1 MPERAYMV
9 AVAHPLCGEVK
20 HYLFA
25 DSPADARSKVE
36 KDRCGAEGEILR
48 VEDEVP
54 EMIARGIRNLNGL
67 LEGRITLAEVEK
79 AP

>member
-1 MPERAYMV
+1 MDEKAYMV

-20 HYLFA
+20 HYLLA
-25 DSPADARSKVE
+25 GSEAEARSKVE
-36 KDRCGAEGEILR
+36 KNRCGAEGEVLR
-48 VEDEVP
+48 VEPAP